1 MGNTSGKSLLV
12 QSNWQIS
19 AKEVIMTRAGPRQ
32 VDNIKHDEII
42 EISSNV
48 GWIQVRRT
56 AIKYGQIL
64 RVDVSDGTHFSL
76 SPNANVSIEYG
87 EVVPAKDL
95 NPEDKLTAIFND
107 NVYENNYSID
117 WVSQGRTYGLKSI
130 KNIQHEYIFPH
141 DKESC
146 LDFIEGWT
154 IAQGGQI
161 TGTEF
166 EIMCFYHLF
175 KIADIHDLFIDQLF
189 DGRYKILAHSSHFK
203 GEKYKWNIPMSKR
216 NRFITSITPINKA
229 RVCSFEFINPQDN
242 INLID
247 LGMILIHNEK
257 EVVERPLAREYSVAI
272 TPPDSPVDK
281 KNISPASSIN
291 GSINEDEITHQHI
304 IAV

>member
-1 MGNTSGKSLLV
+1 MGNTSGKSLV
-12 QSNWQIS
+12 DQSNWQIS
-19 AKEVIMTRAGPRQ
+19 AKEVIMTRTGPRQ

-56 AIKYGQIL
+56 AIKYGQIV
-64 RVDVSDGTHFSL
+64 RVDISDGTHFSV
-76 SPNANVSIEYG
+76 SPNTNLSIEYG
-87 EVVPAKDL
+87 EVVAAGNLKV
-95 NPEDKLTAIFND
+95 EDKLMSIFND
-107 NVYENNYSID
+107 NVYEVNNTID
-117 WVSQGRTYGLKSI
+117 WVSQGRMYGIKSL
-130 KNIQHEYIFPH
+130 KNIQHEYTFPH

-161 TGTEF
+161 TGSEF
-166 EIMCFYHLF
+166 EIMCFYHIF

-189 DGRYKILAHSSHFK
+189 DGRYKILAHSSHFR

-216 NRFITSITPINKA
+216 NRFITSIATMNKV
-229 RVCSFEFINPQDN
+229 RVCSFEFVNPQDN

-247 LGMILIHNEK
+247 LGMILIHNER
-257 EVVERPLAREYSVAI
+257 ELVERPLAREYSVAI
-272 TPPDSPVDK
+272 TPPSSPVDK

-291 GSINEDEITHQHI
+291 GSLIDEEVMQEI